1 MSFPDARLDGNALAA
16 ALSRV
21 FVPDMTLATGLCGSC
36 HHPSPLAEAAVY
48 LQAPGSV
55 MRCPSCGEPTLI
67 LSATPAHTL
76 LTLPH
81 DTTFRLPGV

>member
-1 MSFPDARLDGNALAA
+1 MSDFLDGNALAA
-16 ALSRV
+16 SLSRV
-21 FVPDMTLATGLCGSC
+21 FLPDMTLATGLCGSC
-36 HHPSPLAEAAVY
+36 HHPAALPESTVY
-48 LQAPGSV
+48 LDAPGAV

-67 LSATPAHTL
+67 LTTTSTHTL